1 MGMTWG
7 ELKAKFVNEPDNAPV
22 FIEIVVEG
30 GSTNIQ
36 VKGFAPVDTIL
47 RKPVERAEKVTI
59 S

>member
-7 ELKAKFVNEPDNAPV
+7 ELKAKFANEPDDAPV
-22 FIEIVVEG
+22 FIEIIVEG
-30 GSTNIQ
+30 ATTNVK
-36 VKGFAPVDTIL
+36 VKGFMPVNTIL

>member
-1 MGMTWG
+1 MGLTWG
-7 ELKAKFVNEPDNAPV
+7 ELKAKFANEPDDAPV

-30 GSTNIQ
+30 ATST
-36 VKGFAPVDTIL
+36 VEVRGFAAVDTIL

>member
-7 ELKAKFVNEPDNAPV
+7 ELKAKFANEPDTAPV

-30 GSTNIQ
+30 ATTTAQ
-36 VKGFAPVDTIL
+36 VKGFVAVDTIL